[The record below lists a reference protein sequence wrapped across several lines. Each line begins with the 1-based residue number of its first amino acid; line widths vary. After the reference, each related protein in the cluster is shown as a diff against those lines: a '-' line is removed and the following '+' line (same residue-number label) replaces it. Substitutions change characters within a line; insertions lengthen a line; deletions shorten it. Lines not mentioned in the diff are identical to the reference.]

1 MRPTAPTVEEVHT
14 RPCNRVWKLFPFCFF
29 SCCQVFFFFFG
40 RGDAVRF
47 RSIASNASVA
57 SWGGTEIDLGRREA
71 DAGLAI
77 AGGIG
82 HLGEGFPGGLVI
94 IGILAFPGVLVGPGW
109 EHTECVL

>member
-1 MRPTAPTVEEVHT
+1 MLLSMLSSFV
-14 RPCNRVWKLFPFCFF
+14 C
-29 SCCQVFFFFFG
+29 FFFG

-94 IGILAFPGVLVGPGW
+94 IGILAFPGVLVGQVGSIQSACCRF
-109 EHTECVL
+109 TIVLEYPCGL